1 MTASRWTMMIGGVA
15 VLAAGCTTEARLP
28 DLEAIYKRTSI
39 TTSEGPRRPLITVPG
54 TLGSRLVDSDSKR
67 VIWGGGGSAGISAD
81 PEDPEEYRLIALPVA
96 KADEPLTELR
106 DTVVPGGI
114 LETAQAEVLGI
125 PIDVNVYGKALGVLT
140 VGGFSVDRRSARLY
154 TRAERE
160 DGLDLQVELA
170 NAEAAKAP
178 KAEAVSVPDEFNSFQ
193 YDYDWRRDL
202 IESAHGLG
210 RFLERKRQILSEKR
224 GVRPESV
231 KFDLLAHSMG
241 TLVAR
246 YFLMYGFSS
255 PGPDGKLPPITW
267 EGAQFFD
274 RVVLVAPPNAGS
286 VIALD
291 NLIND
296 KELGPLQPVYPGALL
311 STHPA
316 AYQLMPRARHN
327 RVLIDGEP
335 VDNLFDVSL
344 WERMGWGLA
353 KPGIEDQLALLIPDE
368 AEPERR
374 RARALAYKARLLSRA
389 ETFHRMMDRWAPPPS
404 HLDIFVVI
412 GGGFETP
419 AIAEVDG
426 GTGEFKITT
435 NEEGDGVVL
444 RASALLD
451 ERMDGD
457 NSSGY
462 RSPLR
467 FKTTLFLP
475 DEHVELTQNRVF
487 ADNLLFWL
495 LDAPRSTGELARP
508 DNVDLLG
515 NVSDGSA
522 PEARREQGPQ
532 RFKPGQEN

>member
-335 VDNLFDVSL
+335 ADNLFDVSL